1 MKLSTQEEYGL
12 RCILRVGREGQDA
25 SLTIPELARA
35 EGISEANVAKMMR
48 ILRKGGLV
56 RSTRGQ
62 SGGYS
67 LARAPEEIAV
77 GHVLAVLG
85 GRIFDANFCGTHA
98 GSSATSS
105 LCAHDSDCSIRQVW
119 KTIQTA
125 IDDVLARLSLRDL
138 LRSESEMTSWATAK
152 TPGLPSYSFRA

>member
-12 RCILRVGREGQDA
+12 RCLLRVGRESADR

-56 RSTRGQ
+56 KSTRGQ
-62 SGGYS
+62 SGGYT
-67 LARAPEEIAV
+67 LARPSDQIAV

-85 GRIFDANFCGTHA
+85 GRLFDSNFCGSHA
-98 GSSATSS
+98 GGAS

-119 KTIQTA
+119 KTIQGA
-125 IDDVLARLSLRDL
+125 IDDVLARMSLRDL
-138 LRSESEMTSWATAK
+138 LRNESDMTDWVSARPAST
-152 TPGLPSYSFRA
+152 LPTHPFQA

>member
-12 RCILRVGREGQDA
+12 RCILRVGREGTDA

-35 EGISEANVAKMMR
+35 EGLSEANVAKMMR

-98 GSSATSS
+98 GSAPSPA
-105 LCAHDSDCSIRQVW
+105 LCAHDSDCAIRQVW

-138 LRSESEMTSWATAK
+138 LRSESEMTSWASTKA
-152 TPGLPSYSFRA
+152 PGLPSYSFRA